1 MKEIELF
8 RHIKDCIGMF
18 VPDSTYSNYVSLI
31 IGYDLAKDNILLEG
45 FSEWL
50 ASKYELPPNFA
61 FSQQIKYYLF
71 KKDFTKILT
80 KEDEM
85 LLIHCLYEKL
95 VEFWEKNNKI

>member
-8 RHIKDCIGMF
+8 RHIKDRIGVF

-50 ASKYELPPNFA
+50 VSKYKLPPNFA
-61 FSQQIKYYLF
+61 FPQQIKYYLF
-71 KKDFTKILT
+71 KKDFTKILI

-95 VEFWEKNNKI
+95 VEFWEENNKI

>member
-1 MKEIELF
+1 MGTVILIILHTSYTNLLALWAFYIADIFLKFYMKEIELF

-18 VPDSTYSNYVSLI
+18 VPNSTYDNYVSLI

-50 ASKYELPPNFA
+50 ASKYKLPTNFA

-71 KKDFTKILT
+71 
-80 KEDEM
+80 
-85 LLIHCLYEKL
+85 
-95 VEFWEKNNKI
+95 